1 MQESIEH
8 KLELRLRLK
17 SSQIS
22 NIDRAL
28 ARQCMDRLMIIQSQ
42 RMHGPDYFPR
52 SRKLLHKSYYMSVT
66 LVAYQEV
73 SSEVKNPLNIWLRST
88 FSFRVKNLSPFTP
101 FSSISVSGVI
111 FLIL

>member
-28 ARQCMDRLMIIQSQ
+28 AIRENLNEKKR
-42 RMHGPDYFPR
+42 F
-52 SRKLLHKSYYMSVT
+52 LLGI
-66 LVAYQEV
+66 ARI
-73 SSEVKNPLNIWLRST
+73 P
-88 FSFRVKNLSPFTP
+88 
-101 FSSISVSGVI
+101 
-111 FLIL
+111 

>member
-42 RMHGPDYFPR
+42 GMHGPDYFPR

-73 SSEVKNPLNIWLRST
+73 SVWGEKSLKYLGKIYL
-88 FSFRVKNLSPFTP
+88 
-101 FSSISVSGVI
+101 
-111 FLIL
+111 